1 MHSYYL
7 KAAENYRD
15 IFKLICAIEIERFN
29 SCLYFYYI
37 NNGIDLSAIIVDLS
51 QVPFIIKEGQSHIE
65 LPKEL
70 WDRTKQIE
78 GYRRVISPKSQPSAS
93 YTS

>member
-1 MHSYYL
+1 M
-7 KAAENYRD
+7 
-15 IFKLICAIEIERFN
+15 IEIERFN
-29 SCLYFYYI
+29 SHIYFYYI
-37 NNGIDLSAIIVDLS
+37 NNGINPLAIIIDLS
-51 QVPFIIKEGQSHIE
+51 QIPPIIKEGQSYIE

-78 GYRRVISPKSQPSAS
+78 GHRRAISPKSQPSAS